1 MWSASRR
8 FQPGEGISR
17 RPSPWLRKA
26 MDRFQLQYEYCN
38 IFPIK
43 YQILSTKYKIKVCYS
58 IKLSWGIRYYWQDY
72 SALIFQN
79 RNQMYYLGLS
89 PTWGHGNQSIYS
101 TTKLF
106 LTELRS
112 LLWWLTNRHFYFNFH
127 CSVFITISQR
137 RVFGDDWLEKDFCCI
152 REWKHLRPTVSTQ
165 HYYLSMQ
172 M

>member
-1 MWSASRR
+1 MKALVGA
-8 FQPGEGISR
+8 FNQEKALVEGL
-17 RPSPWLRKA
+17 LRDCEKRWIVCSSI
-26 MDRFQLQYEYCN
+26 MGTTIN
-38 IFPIK
+38 IFPLK
-43 YQILSTKYKIKVCYS
+43 YQMLSTNYKIKVCYS

-152 REWKHLRPTVSTQ
+152 REWKHHRQTV
-165 HYYLSMQ
+165 
-172 M
+172 

>member
-1 MWSASRR
+1 MH
-8 FQPGEGISR
+8 FQPGESTR
-17 RPSPWLRKA
+17 RGFLCDCEKRLIVCSSIMGTAIYYSLKT
-26 MDRFQLQYEYCN
+26 MKYE
-38 IFPIK
+38 
-43 YQILSTKYKIKVCYS
+43 ILSTKYKIKVCCS

-79 RNQMYYLGLS
+79 RSQMYYLGLS

-152 REWKHLRPTVSTQ
+152 REWQHHRLTV
-165 HYYLSMQ
+165 
-172 M
+172 